1 MPQYHI
7 KSRIWIGSSKGM
19 LLGEGRIA
27 LLRAIEKHGSIS
39 KAAKSMEMSYKKA
52 WRLVDEMNKHAKKP
66 LVQQKIG
73 GKGGGG
79 TVLSE
84 SGLKAIRIYGELKE
98 KEQAFLREQEVWLHE
113 EL

>member
-1 MPQYHI
+1 
-7 KSRIWIGSSKGM
+7 M

-27 LLRAIEKHGSIS
+27 LLREIDKHGSIS
-39 KAAKSMEMSYKKA
+39 KAAKAMDMSYKKA
-52 WRLVDEMNKHAKKP
+52 WRLVDEMNRNAKKP

-79 TVLSE
+79 TVLSQE
-84 SGLKAIRIYGELKE
+84 GVNAIRIYTELQE
-98 KEQAFLREQEVWLHE
+98 KERAFLREQEIWLQD

>member
-1 MPQYHI
+1 
-7 KSRIWIGSSKGM
+7 M

-27 LLRAIEKHGSIS
+27 LLREIDKHGSIS
-39 KAAKSMEMSYKKA
+39 KAAKAMDMSYKKA
-52 WRLVDEMNKHAKKP
+52 WRLVDEMNRNAKKP

-79 TVLSE
+79 TVLSQE
-84 SGLKAIRIYGELKE
+84 GVNAIRIYTELQE
-98 KEQAFLREQEVWLHE
+98 KERAFLREQEIWLQT

>member
-1 MPQYHI
+1 MSKYQI
-7 KSRIWIGSSKGM
+7 NSRIWIGSEKGM
-19 LLGEGRIA
+19 LFGDGRIA
-27 LLRAIEKHGSIS
+27 LLLEIQKHGSIS

-52 WRLVDEMNKHAKKP
+52 WRLVDEMNKHSKKP
-66 LVQQKIG
+66 LVKQQVG

-84 SGLKAIRIYGELKE
+84 AGKNAIRIYTKLKQKQRE
-98 KEQAFLREQEVWLHE
+98 FLNEQEVWISK